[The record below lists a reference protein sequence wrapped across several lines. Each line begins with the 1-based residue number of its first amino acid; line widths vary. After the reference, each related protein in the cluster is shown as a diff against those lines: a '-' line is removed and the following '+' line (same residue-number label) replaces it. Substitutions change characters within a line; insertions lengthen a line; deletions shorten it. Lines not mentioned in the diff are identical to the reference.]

1 MRLVIKIAGALL
13 ESEETVQTIA
23 RQITELARAGHE
35 LLVIHGGGKIF
46 TATLTRMGIT
56 SRFVNGLRV
65 TDRETRDAAV
75 MVFGGLLNKRLA
87 GAISLAGQPAVGISA
102 SDAACFLAEPMQL
115 DEREGGLGFVGY
127 LTEVNVDFLR
137 SLWRSGIVPVASCLG
152 LGADGELYNIN
163 ADHMAA
169 AAAEFIHADRL
180 IFLTDVAG
188 VLDGEKVLR
197 AVRGGEIEE
206 LIRQN
211 KVSGGMILK
220 LEAAKRAL
228 AGGVSEVRIV
238 GGTLSRALVSA
249 VQRRALP
256 RHPRSAHR
264 ACGGQSRARSP
275 LLKKLKMARKKNSA
289 KAKPLSPAQIRG
301 AEARY
306 LMNTY
311 RRPPLVFTH
320 GRGCRLY
327 DSQGREY
334 LDFLGGIAVN
344 ALGHAHPRLVRVI
357 RREAGRAMHV
367 SNLFHNPFQGPLA
380 RKLVEWSGLDRV
392 FFTNSG
398 TEAID
403 GALKL
408 ARAYAHA
415 KSRASGNAPKTR
427 ILALENS
434 FHGRT
439 FGALSITHPA
449 KYREPF
455 APLVPGVEF
464 VRFNDVADL
473 EAKFDDTVCALVL
486 ETIQGEG
493 GIFPVS
499 EAFWERA
506 RALATQHDAALIA
519 DEIQCG
525 LGRTGR
531 HFAYQKFVVAPG
543 YSLRSQNRSP
553 AACRSARSSP
563 TKNSHPRSCPECTA
577 PLSAAVR

>member
-1 MRLVIKIAGALL
+1 
-13 ESEETVQTIA
+13 
-23 RQITELARAGHE
+23 
-35 LLVIHGGGKIF
+35 
-46 TATLTRMGIT
+46 
-56 SRFVNGLRV
+56 
-65 TDRETRDAAV
+65 
-75 MVFGGLLNKRLA
+75 
-87 GAISLAGQPAVGISA
+87 
-102 SDAACFLAEPMQL
+102 
-115 DEREGGLGFVGY
+115 
-127 LTEVNVDFLR
+127 
-137 SLWRSGIVPVASCLG
+137 
-152 LGADGELYNIN
+152 
-163 ADHMAA
+163 
-169 AAAEFIHADRL
+169 
-180 IFLTDVAG
+180 
-188 VLDGEKVLR
+188 VLKV
-197 AVRGGEIEE
+197 
-206 LIRQN
+206 
-211 KVSGGMILK
+211 
-220 LEAAKRAL
+220 
-228 AGGVSEVRIV
+228 
-238 GGTLSRALVSA
+238 
-249 VQRRALP
+249 
-256 RHPRSAHR
+256 
-264 ACGGQSRARSP
+264 
-275 LLKKLKMARKKNSA
+275 LKMAHKKNAA
-289 KAKPLSPAQIRG
+289 KGKALSPAQIRA

-357 RREAGRAMHV
+357 RREAGRAIHL
-367 SNLFHNPFQGPLA
+367 SNLFQNPFQAPLA

-415 KSRASGNAPKTR
+415 KSQATNAAPKTG
-427 ILALENS
+427 ILGLENS

-439 FGALSITHPA
+439 FGALSITHPE

-473 EAKFDDTVCALVL
+473 EAKFDNTVCALVL

-493 GIFPVS
+493 GIFPIS
-499 EAFWERA
+499 EAFWQRA

-531 HFAYQKFVVAPG
+531 HFVYQKFTSRPDILAVAKPLAGGLPLGAIIANEKFASAFVPG
-543 YSLRSQNRSP
+543 MHGTTFGGGPLICAVALEFLNIIEDSNLLANIRERGTELRQGIEKLATKFDFIREVRGEGLILGIDLSVDGAAIVTEALRGGLLINCTHEHILRLLPPFIIRRKDVAEFLNKFGKALKQAARLQATQNAKAQAQP
-553 AACRSARSSP
+553 MALAAAR
-563 TKNSHPRSCPECTA
+563 
-577 PLSAAVR
+577 